1 MSIKKLLNWTADQ
14 VISFVELV
22 RKYIRKM
29 EKKIYG
35 LGLPAPFGILILLI
49 GVIIFAG
56 GIAMLVLPGPGW
68 VTIAF
73 GIAIIRIGFNIL
85 TGNVKSR
92 QDVPGSQDAKSSQD
106 VKNRQDAKS
115 SQDAGSKQDDKPLD
129 PLEQPE

>member
-1 MSIKKLLNWTADQ
+1 MEPLVLHYVLEGLSGGFKMSVKKLLNWAADQ
-14 VISFVELV
+14 VIAFIELV
-22 RKYIRKM
+22 RKYIRKL

-49 GVIIFAG
+49 GVVILAG
-56 GIAMLVLPGPGW
+56 GIAMLLLPGPGW

-92 QDVPGSQDAKSSQD
+92 QDVAGRQD
-106 VKNRQDAKS
+106 VK
-115 SQDAGSKQDDKPLD
+115 SKQDEKPLD
-129 PLEQPE
+129 PLE

>member
-1 MSIKKLLNWTADQ
+1 MSVKKLLNWAADQ
-14 VISFVELV
+14 VIAFIELV
-22 RKYIRKM
+22 RKYIRKL

-49 GVIIFAG
+49 GVVILAG
-56 GIAMLVLPGPGW
+56 GIAMLLLPGPGW

-92 QDVPGSQDAKSSQD
+92 QDVAGRQD
-106 VKNRQDAKS
+106 VK
-115 SQDAGSKQDDKPLD
+115 SKQDEKPLD
-129 PLEQPE
+129 PLE

>member
-14 VISFVELV
+14 VIAFIELV

-35 LGLPAPFGILILLI
+35 LGLPAPFGILIILI

-73 GIAIIRIGFNIL
+73 GVAIVRIGFNIL

-92 QDVPGSQDAKSSQD
+92 QEVKGRQNVESGQD
-106 VKNRQDAKS
+106 VNSR
-115 SQDAGSKQDDKPLD
+115 QDDKPLD
-129 PLEQPE
+129 PLEQSE